1 MSLSVND
8 YIKYDLYQLFLL
20 NKSNFKISLL
30 RKAYQRQVLI
40 YHPDKFPS
48 DLSEELKKEKMD
60 TFLLINN
67 AYTVLSNETNREEY
81 DSKREAYL
89 NEEKGFISLK
99 MQFQQDI
106 KSKLSKEE
114 LEVQKENA
122 KIQFEKMMKDMNS
135 ELEKLALGTSS
146 EREEINVNVQPQV
159 LISSE
164 TVKPSNAFDSE
175 LSNIIANRNVKME
188 NTGTELYTG
197 LSNSSDKYA
206 FIDEAFK

>member
-20 NKSNFKISLL
+20 NKSNFKLSLL

-67 AYTVLSNETNREEY
+67 AYTILSNETNREEY
-81 DSKREAYL
+81 DSKRETYL

-99 MQFQQDI
+99 TQFQQDT

-122 KIQFEKMMKDMNS
+122 KVQFEKMMKDMNS

-146 EREEINVNVQPQV
+146 EREDVNVNVQSQV
-159 LISSE
+159 LQPE

-188 NTGTELYTG
+188 NTGTELYSG

-206 FIDEAFK
+206 FINEAFK

>member
-20 NKSNFKISLL
+20 NKSNFKLSLL

-67 AYTVLSNETNREEY
+67 AYTILSNETNREEY
-81 DSKREAYL
+81 DSKRETYL

-99 MQFQQDI
+99 TQFQQDT

-122 KIQFEKMMKDMNS
+122 KVQFEKMMKDMNS

-146 EREEINVNVQPQV
+146 EREDVNVNVQSHV
-159 LISSE
+159 LQPE

-188 NTGTELYTG
+188 NTGTELYSG

-206 FIDEAFK
+206 FINEAFK